1 MVRHCAVED
10 CGNLLIRCGKP
21 IHQFP
26 KDEQL
31 RALWIRLARPSSPAW
46 LPTTSD
52 RLCSYHFRDEDY
64 VRSPRVMESLG
75 FPVRNVQLKPGVLPR
90 LFSKK
95 RRSGERS
102 EPLDKRRRVVRE
114 HVVCRVFP
122 SSAMK
127 AEPHVSDLASDE
139 TSDGVESLR
148 RATESRV
155 CDERRSRESATSDG
169 DFSLSPVASLGS

>member
-75 FPVRNVQLKPGVLPR
+75 FPVRKVQLKPGVLPR

-102 EPLDKRRRVVRE
+102 EPLDKRRRVAPLRDSTNFLVGGADTCWE
-114 HVVCRVFP
+114 P
-122 SSAMK
+122 TNELEET
-127 AEPHVSDLASDE
+127 AEKK
-139 TSDGVESLR
+139 
-148 RATESRV
+148 
-155 CDERRSRESATSDG
+155 
-169 DFSLSPVASLGS
+169 